1 MKQSASVNE
10 LHQGENSARKSSWL
24 SRNYS
29 KAAKRLIINLIEA
42 PIFTNVITFILKII
56 SDAEVE
62 PEPLWEYPCRAEA
75 EPKPIMTFD
84 LTQDIE
90 VQNSIAKFTNL
101 NLKKRGSGMV
111 FWMQWFLTEE
121 DIVNTGPVK
130 DVRIGQHIGKIS
142 YK

>member
-1 MKQSASVNE
+1 M
-10 LHQGENSARKSSWL
+10 
-24 SRNYS
+24 
-29 KAAKRLIINLIEA
+29 
-42 PIFTNVITFILKII
+42 KII

-75 EPKPIMTFD
+75 EPKPIMRFD

-90 VQNSIAKFTNL
+90 VQNSIAKFENL

-111 FWMQWFLTEE
+111 FWMQWFLTDE

-130 DVRIGQHIGKIS
+130 DVTIGQHIGKILKTFELAILRS
-142 YK
+142 EV

>member
-1 MKQSASVNE
+1 M
-10 LHQGENSARKSSWL
+10 
-24 SRNYS
+24 
-29 KAAKRLIINLIEA
+29 
-42 PIFTNVITFILKII
+42 KII

-90 VQNSIAKFTNL
+90 VQNSIAKFANL

-111 FWMQWFLTEE
+111 FWMQWFLTDE

-130 DVRIGQHIGKIS
+130 DVTIGQHIGKILKTCNVRTRTCNPQIRS
-142 YK
+142 LMPPPLDHTTFPCLIIVYSARHLLLKARI

>member
-1 MKQSASVNE
+1 M
-10 LHQGENSARKSSWL
+10 
-24 SRNYS
+24 
-29 KAAKRLIINLIEA
+29 
-42 PIFTNVITFILKII
+42 KII

-90 VQNSIAKFTNL
+90 VQNSIAKFANL

-130 DVRIGQHIGKIS
+130 DVRIGQHIGKIIDVFL
-142 YK
+142 KKRM